1 MDNLR
6 WLYVSHDGLQQWVIL
21 LFILVQ
27 SFAIV
32 EPEFV
37 VSFIVIQKATLI
49 AKNGHALIF
58 KWNPKRFQVSQINI
72 APSAKRLGDINVDMN
87 LNAMST
93 TISRWWGINL
103 FNFVESISYSY
114 NIVFVHTT
122 KREVVNLDP
131 KWSSVKICIIHR
143 FFWTGFV

>member
-32 EPEFV
+32 ELEFV

-58 KWNPKRFQVSQINI
+58 K
-72 APSAKRLGDINVDMN
+72 
-87 LNAMST
+87 
-93 TISRWWGINL
+93 
-103 FNFVESISYSY
+103 
-114 NIVFVHTT
+114 
-122 KREVVNLDP
+122 
-131 KWSSVKICIIHR
+131 
-143 FFWTGFV
+143 